1 MDGRALSVV
10 GCRKNSIRSRGE
22 KIWSF
27 EVEEAIREHS
37 ATLECASYGFR
48 SNLIEGEV
56 KVSVV
61 AKDGSELSEREPRKF
76 CYTTMAHFQVPR
88 DVELGRELAKT
99 RPARLRKPACRS
111 ALQTR
116 TPSSSSSPPSLTH
129 HHLGRRTMTTTKW
142 LTFDCY
148 GTLVDWRSGMT
159 AALRSVA
166 GSDADRLLT
175 EYHRHEPNVQTEHP
189 EWAYRVVLAEGLRR
203 AAERCEI
210 ELDEEQLDVL
220 GRTLPTW
227 PMFPDT
233 NEALKALEARGYR
246 LGILSNVD
254 REMLLLTL
262 ESFEVGIDEIVTS
275 SDIGSYKPAAPHFE
289 TFRAR
294 TGTDCTT
301 WIHVACSLFHDV
313 EAADSAGIRS
323 IYINRENTD
332 YPAELVAAVMPDL
345 KRLPEV
351 VEELFGQEPS

>member
-1 MDGRALSVV
+1 
-10 GCRKNSIRSRGE
+10 
-22 KIWSF
+22 
-27 EVEEAIREHS
+27 
-37 ATLECASYGFR
+37 
-48 SNLIEGEV
+48 
-56 KVSVV
+56 
-61 AKDGSELSEREPRKF
+61 
-76 CYTTMAHFQVPR
+76 
-88 DVELGRELAKT
+88 
-99 RPARLRKPACRS
+99 
-111 ALQTR
+111 
-116 TPSSSSSPPSLTH
+116 
-129 HHLGRRTMTTTKW
+129 MTTTKW

-159 AALRSVA
+159 AALHSVA
-166 GSDADRLLT
+166 GPDADRLLT

-189 EWAYRVVLAEGLRR
+189 EWAYRAVLAEGLRR

-289 TFRAR
+289 TFRDR

-313 EAADSAGIRS
+313 EVADSVGIRS